1 MIDYWFL
8 LKCFLVGISASSTVG
23 PMFIL
28 TFNNSALHGF
38 LKGFLTALGSALGDS
53 LLVFLGFMGTLSLLQ
68 TSQKYHV
75 FIDFAGGLLLVIFGL
90 FMFFQKAP
98 SEMPKQPNI
107 KGNWLLLYSVK
118 SFLLTVMNPL
128 TIFFFMFVSSQLVP
142 TEALVLS
149 TTHLLM
155 GSACTMLG
163 SLSILGSVAFA
174 ASSLGYVV
182 SPKRLRIVTIVTGI
196 IIISIG
202 SYFFVDA
209 FRVLSRM
216 F

>member
-28 TFNNSALHGF
+28 TFNNSALRGF
-38 LKGFLTALGSALGDS
+38 LKGFLTALGSALGDG

-68 TSQKYHV
+68 TSQKYQV
-75 FIDFAGGLLLVIFGL
+75 FIDFAGGFLLIIFGL

-107 KGNWLLLYSVK
+107 RGNWLILYSVK

-128 TIFFFMFVSSQLVP
+128 TIFFFMFVSSQVVP
-142 TEALVLS
+142 TETQALS

-155 GSACTMLG
+155 GSACTMCG

-182 SPKRLRIVTIVTGI
+182 SPKRLRIVTIITSLVI
-196 IIISIG
+196 LSIG

-209 FRVLSRM
+209 FRVLSKM